1 MKKIFIFLALSMI
14 LASVT
19 VPAQAVIPALVG
31 PLAALISVLPQI
43 LAVVGIGLLAIFKTG
58 TYRTLLTIAWQHKNI
73 TTIFHNIWT
82 HC

>member
-1 MKKIFIFLALSMI
+1 MKKVLMFTALSIM
-14 LASVT
+14 LGSLV

-58 TYRTLLTIAWQHKNI
+58 T
-73 TTIFHNIWT
+73 
-82 HC
+82 

>member
-1 MKKIFIFLALSMI
+1 MKKVLIFLALSMI

-43 LAVVGIGLLAIFKTG
+43 LAVVGIGLLAIFKT
-58 TYRTLLTIAWQHKNI
+58 
-73 TTIFHNIWT
+73 
-82 HC
+82 